1 MSSVNRELHV
11 LTELAFFTISHTQTF
26 TLANTPHTL
35 THRLIHARDKSNG
48 TNTHLTPAG

>member
-11 LTELAFFTISHTQTF
+11 LTELAFSHTQTF